1 MPFIMLT
8 VLIDMVSIGL
18 IIPVLPL
25 LVGSFAASPADQ
37 TFWFGV
43 TTFTFT
49 DDVLT
54 SVGYAEPAAS
64 ALLGPVPP
72 DEERRPEREPT

>member
-25 LVGSFAASPADQ
+25 LVGTFTGSQADQ
-37 TFWFGV
+37 AFWYGV
-43 TTFTFT
+43 S
-49 DDVLT
+49 DVRLRHRQLLRPRRCSARCPT
-54 SVGYAEPAAS
+54 ATAAGRCCCSAS
-64 ALLGPVPP
+64 AAW
-72 DEERRPEREPT
+72 R